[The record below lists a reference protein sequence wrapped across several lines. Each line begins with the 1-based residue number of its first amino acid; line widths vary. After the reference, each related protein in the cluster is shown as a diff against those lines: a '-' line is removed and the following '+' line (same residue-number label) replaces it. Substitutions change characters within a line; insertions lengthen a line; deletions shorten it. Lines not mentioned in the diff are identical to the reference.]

1 VQECLELIEESQASV
16 QVDQDLKKAKQDNKS
31 AIFDIIKG
39 ICRYSDKGQADFTL
53 VEKRVLARG
62 YTLDQFEATLKE
74 YEDLNVIMH
83 LNNLIMILSDD

>member
-1 VQECLELIEESQASV
+1 
-16 QVDQDLKKAKQDNKS
+16 
-31 AIFDIIKG
+31 
-39 ICRYSDKGQADFTL
+39 L

-83 LNNLIMILSDD
+83 VNNLIMILSDE